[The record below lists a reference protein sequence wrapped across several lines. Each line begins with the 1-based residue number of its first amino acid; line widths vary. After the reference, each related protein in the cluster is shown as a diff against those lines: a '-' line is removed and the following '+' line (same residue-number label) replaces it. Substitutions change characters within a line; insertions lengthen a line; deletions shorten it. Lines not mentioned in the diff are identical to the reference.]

1 MLPSCL
7 RDRTRAEHSYVFLL
21 DAQIGTGAA
30 AFMALRVLLD
40 HGVCPDHIVFVTFL
54 VARNG
59 GVRALRRA
67 FPDVRIIC
75 GAVDDT
81 LNDRWVEPDPMQES
95 EGDGD
100 DSKETEGPEK
110 HRIWTIEPGMG
121 QIGDRYYL

>member
-1 MLPSCL
+1 MLPGCL
-7 RDRTRAEHSYVFLL
+7 RDRTRASHSYVFLL

-40 HGVCPDHIVFVTFL
+40 HGVRPEHIVFVTFL
-54 VARNG
+54 VARHG

-67 FPDVRIIC
+67 FPEVRIIC
-75 GAVDDT
+75 GAVDDV
-81 LNDRWVEPDPMQES
+81 LSERWIEPALAR
-95 EGDGD
+95 EG
-100 DSKETEGPEK
+100 EGEGVHEEVAEQ